1 LSSVDADELTDEV
14 LLERYTSRR
23 DETAFAVLVRRH
35 GPLVLGICRRVL
47 HHEQDAEDAFQ
58 AVFCILATR
67 ARSIHHRAAL
77 GAWLHAVAYRIARKA
92 RAGREREPVSEMT
105 FPDVPEAERSP
116 EWLWRE
122 IRPVLDEEVNRLPEK
137 YRQAF
142 VLCYLDERTTEQAA
156 AQLGCPLG
164 TVLSRLARARERL
177 RARLTRRGLA
187 LSAAA
192 LAAALGSQAATVAVR
207 AELANAAVQAGLHYA
222 TGQPIAAGVARL
234 ADGFLKALAR
244 DRLTVTLGL
253 VTVLGVIVTVVFLLW
268 FFSRSAGLALVP
280 QSDLDKL
287 QGSWQVVAVER
298 VGQARAENPGIQFV
312 FAGNQVTMVVQGNQS
327 PPMFFVLDP
336 SQEPKAVDF
345 TMQDGKSLLG
355 IYQVDGES
363 LQLCVDFDQAGK
375 GGKRPTSFRP
385 EGGGALF
392 VMRRE
397 MPLLDRR

>member
-1 LSSVDADELTDEV
+1 LSSYADELTDEV

-23 DETAFAVLVRRH
+23 DEAAFAVLVRRY

-105 FPDVPEAERSP
+105 FADVPEAERSP

-122 IRPVLDEEVNRLPEK
+122 IRAVLDEEVNRLPEK

-142 VLCYLDERTTEQAA
+142 VLCYLEERTTAQAA
-156 AQLGCPLG
+156 AQLGCPQG

-177 RARLTRRGLA
+177 RGRLTRRGLA

-207 AELANAAVQAGLHYA
+207 AELANAAIQAGLHYA

-234 ADGFLKALAR
+234 ADGFLKTLAR
-244 DRLTVTLGL
+244 GRLTFTLGL
-253 VTVLGVIVTVVFLLW
+253 VSVLGAIVTVVFLLW
-268 FFSRSAGLALVP
+268 FFPRSAGSALVP
-280 QSDLDKL
+280 QSDQDKL

-298 VGQARAENPGIQFV
+298 VGGARGENPDMQFV
-312 FAGNQVTMVVQGNQS
+312 FAGNQVTMVVRGNQS
-327 PPMFFVLDP
+327 PPMDFVVDS

-345 TMQDGKSLLG
+345 TTQGGTILRG

-363 LQLCVDFDQAGK
+363 LQLCVDFDEARK
-375 GGKRPTSFRP
+375 GGKRPGSFRP
-385 EGGGALF
+385 EAGGALF
-392 VMRRE
+392 VLRRWK
-397 MPLLDRR
+397 PLSDRP